1 MLRRR
6 ATRRHESDTPEQKVK
21 ITREGLASFQ
31 RLLSYIKPY
40 RLWMVLAIVTLLLG
54 SVVNL
59 LLPFVI
65 RNLVDVVFGT
75 NPESTDRLN
84 EFVIN
89 LLAGGVQSDDPR
101 QTLTR
106 LMLGLFFAFMI
117 QMVLSFTHRLT
128 IAYVGERAIADI
140 RVALYAKLQRLSLK
154 FYADHRTGEIVSR
167 ITNDVTQLQDAVTNN
182 IVALLNQVVLLVGAS
197 AALLYLNWQLTLLI
211 LVGIPIIS
219 LTIVYLGRRIRKA
232 AKQVQDALANSA
244 NVVEETTTGIRIVK
258 SFAREEHEIG
268 RFTQAAEEIY
278 LAAMGRAKLT
288 ATLAPVIG
296 FMAFGSITATMWFG
310 SVQVLNGNLSAGGL
324 IAYLVYTMMVAT
336 PVSALAGLVA
346 QFQSAL
352 GATERMFELMDR
364 TPEIAEREDAVKLPP
379 VTGHVL
385 FSGVDFYY
393 TDRAPILNGVSF
405 EAAPGQIIALV
416 GPSGAGK
423 STLVNLIPRFYDTA
437 SGMIWIDGVNLRDV
451 TLFSLRDQIGIV
463 PQETILFSDTVAN
476 NIRYGNLAATQD
488 EIEAAARAANA
499 HEFILNELPDG
510 YETLVGE
517 RGIKLSGGQ
526 RQRVAIARAILKDPR
541 ILILDEATS
550 SLDSESERLVQD
562 ALDRL
567 MSDQDGSKR
576 TSFVIAHRLSTI
588 VNADKILV
596 LDQGRIVEQGTHT
609 ELLANQNGLYTRLHS
624 MQFDKNATVPPSD

>member
-1 MLRRR
+1 MHRRN
-6 ATRRHESDTPEQKVK
+6 ATRRHESDPSSPKVK
-21 ITREGLASFQ
+21 ITREGLNSYV
-31 RLLSYIKPY
+31 RLLRYIKPY
-40 RLWMVLAIVTLLLG
+40 RLWMMLAIVTLLLG
-54 SVVNL
+54 SMVNL

-75 NPESTDRLN
+75 TPDTTDRLN

-89 LLAGGVQSDDPR
+89 LLAGGVGDADPR
-101 QTLTR
+101 RTLSR
-106 LMLGLFFAFMI
+106 LMIGLFIAFAM
-117 QMVLSFTHRLT
+117 QMVFSFSHRLT
-128 IAYVGERAIADI
+128 IAFVGERAIADI
-140 RVALYAKLQRLSLK
+140 RVELYTKLQRLSLK

-182 IVALLNQVVLLVGAS
+182 VVALLNQIVLLTGAS
-197 AALLYLNWQLTLLI
+197 LALLYLNWQLTLLI

-219 LTIVYLGRRIRKA
+219 LTIVYLGRRIRSA
-232 AKQVQDALANSA
+232 SRQVQDALAGAA

-258 SFAREEHEIG
+258 SFAREQHEIG
-268 RFTQAAEEIY
+268 RFSQSAEAIY
-278 LAAMGRAKLT
+278 LAAMRRARLT

-296 FMAFGSITATMWFG
+296 FMAFGAITATMWFG
-310 SVQVLNGNLSAGGL
+310 SIQVLNGNLTAGGL

-336 PVSALAGLVA
+336 PVSSLAGLVA

-352 GATERMFELMDR
+352 GATERLFELMDR
-364 TPEIAEREDAVKLPP
+364 TPEIAERPNAIQLPP
-379 VTGHVL
+379 ISGNVVFDHVS
-385 FSGVDFYY
+385 FHYN
-393 TDRAPILNGVSF
+393 DRAEILRDVSF
-405 EAAPGQIIALV
+405 EAQSGQIIALV

-423 STLVNLIPRFYDTA
+423 STLVNLIPRFYDA
-437 SGMIWIDGVNLRDV
+437 NSGSIQLDGANLRDV

-476 NIRYGNLAATQD
+476 NIRYGKLSASDA

-499 HEFILNELPDG
+499 HDFILNELPDG

-517 RGIKLSGGQ
+517 RGVKLSGGQ

-567 MSDQDGSKR
+567 MSNRDGSKR

-596 LDQGRIVEQGTHT
+596 LDQGQIVEQGTHSS
-609 ELLANQNGLYTRLHS
+609 LLKNPDGLYTRLHS
-624 MQFDKNATVPPSD
+624 MQFEGKKVTATD